1 MSADIKTLLQSHPL
15 FVELDPGVTEW
26 ISGLSRP
33 VTLDGD
39 QTLFF
44 KGNKGDALYGVRTGR
59 IRISASD
66 PEGKEVFI
74 NVMGPG
80 DIFGKIALLDGRPR
94 TADAMAMVPT
104 ELYQIRRADFLRLIE
119 YEPQLSPH
127 LIKQLYLHRLMTTE
141 MPEDSA
147 FLSLSASFAK
157 RLLAPS
163 EYSETTAAGGRSIKF
178 SQVERSNS
186 WARHGR
192 ALISTTR
199 PGAKRIWSAAAAA
212 GSPSSIPK
220 LCRI

>member
-1 MSADIKTLLQSHPL
+1 MAADIKTLLESHPL
-15 FVELDPGVTEW
+15 FVELDPGVTER

-80 DIFGKIALLDGRPR
+80 DIFGEIALLDGRPR

-104 ELYQIRRADFLRLIE
+104 ELYQIRRADFVRLIE
-119 YEPQLSPH
+119 DEPQLLPH
-127 LIKQLYLHRLMTTE
+127 LIKQFCLRRRMTTE

-157 RLLAPS
+157 RLLAMS
-163 EYSETTAAGGRSIKF
+163 EHSETTAAGERSIKI
-178 SQVERSNS
+178 SQVEWSSS

-192 ALISTTR
+192 ASISTTR
-199 PGAKRIWSAAAAA
+199 PGAKRIWSAAAPA
-212 GSPSSIPK
+212 GSPSSNPPH
-220 LCRI
+220 CRI